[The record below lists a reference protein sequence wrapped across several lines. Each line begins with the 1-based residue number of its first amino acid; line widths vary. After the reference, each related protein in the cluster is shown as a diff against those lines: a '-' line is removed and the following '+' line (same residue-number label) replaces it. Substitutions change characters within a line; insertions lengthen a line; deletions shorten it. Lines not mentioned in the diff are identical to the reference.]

1 MIIPKINRIYEYNNE
16 KVIVWGLTLLKT
28 VLYRTM
34 PDKGASEYKKSN
46 WLHFAFNAKYV
57 GKIKFNKYY

>member
-46 WLHFAFNAKYV
+46 
-57 GKIKFNKYY
+57 